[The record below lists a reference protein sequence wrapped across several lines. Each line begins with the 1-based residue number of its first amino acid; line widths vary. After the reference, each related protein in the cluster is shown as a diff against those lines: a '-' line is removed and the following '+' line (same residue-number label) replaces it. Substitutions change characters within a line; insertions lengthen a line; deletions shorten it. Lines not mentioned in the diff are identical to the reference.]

1 MIELRTNTDFL
12 DRLAAEETQAGR
24 DGNGTD
30 IKAAALDH
38 RNLQEYAERLES
50 NIQKMSGEIQ
60 SIRTQRDEAAA
71 ALLAIFRPELERMI
85 VDFVDAAVGQCRPLE
100 DLRERVE
107 RLEDDDDKANDIRE
121 EVRDMIRDGELVV
134 ELKNANSW

>member
-1 MIELRTNTDFL
+1 MKDEQTP
-12 DRLAAEETQAGR
+12 
-24 DGNGTD
+24 
-30 IKAAALDH
+30 AAALDH
-38 RNLQEYAERLES
+38 RNLQEYAEQLES

-107 RLEDDDDKANDIRE
+107 RLEDDDDKADEIRE

-134 ELKNANSW
+134 TIDYC